1 MLEPGA
7 WNLGPAVYSWS
18 TADDVDEEG
27 GESTLWNGDAK
38 SIGGLHETFS
48 DRDVQ
53 VGRRDFLVESQV
65 GAHGT
70 EHPLHPTAHSTRDP
84 SSGVI
89 SRWRIEAAFA
99 PPHLEITLGPLHSC
113 RRTAPHRTALQP
125 ENCLAPS

>member
-70 EHPLHPTAHSTRDP
+70 EHPLHPTTHSTRDP

-89 SRWRIEAAFA
+89 SRWHIE
-99 PPHLEITLGPLHSC
+99 LHS
-113 RRTAPHRTALQP
+113 RRPISRSHLAPCTRAAAPHRTAR
-125 ENCLAPS
+125 ASS